1 MTIDGVMAKS
11 FNNYKELSNMI
22 GQIAEGM
29 KLNSIMKDGEVTL
42 EEAQSIGLNGYYDV
56 SDEDKKNTFIK
67 AYKNMKDKKENLIE
81 EQKLNTES
89 NDLPEQNFGV

>member
-1 MTIDGVMAKS
+1 MTIDRVMAKS
-11 FNNYKELSNMI
+11 FNNYKDLSNKMGRI
-22 GQIAEGM
+22 VEGM
-29 KLNSIMKDGEVTL
+29 KLNSIMEDGEVTL
-42 EEAQSIGLNGYYDV
+42 DEAQSVGLNENYDV
-56 SDEDKKNTFIK
+56 STEDGKKAFLD

>member
-1 MTIDGVMAKS
+1 MTINGVMAKS
-11 FNNYKELSNMI
+11 FNKYKELSNQI

-29 KLNSIMKDGEVTL
+29 KLNSIMKDGKVTL
-42 EEAQSIGLNGYYDV
+42 EEAQSIGLNENYDV
-56 SDEDKKNTFIK
+56 STEDGKKAFIE

>member
-11 FNNYKELSNMI
+11 FNNYKDLSNKM
-22 GQIAEGM
+22 GRIAEGM

-42 EEAQSIGLNGYYDV
+42 EEAQSVGLNENYDV
-56 SDEDKKNTFIK
+56 STEDGKKAFLD

>member
-11 FNNYKELSNMI
+11 FNNYKDLSNKM
-22 GQIAEGM
+22 GRIAEGM
-29 KLNSIMKDGEVTL
+29 KLNSIMEDGEVTL
-42 EEAQSIGLNGYYDV
+42 DEAQSVGLNENYDV
-56 SDEDKKNTFIK
+56 STEDGKKAFLD